1 MALPVPPPEE
11 PVGRKWL
18 ARHGLNDVSVSVD
31 HLRFLRV
38 RGHLHVEDLNSKN
51 GTRLNGEELLPGE
64 SVPVPEGAVIRVGDA
79 LLVYR
84 GDFLGPDEPDG
95 TLGVLVSPFGLRR
108 LRNEIAQLARAN
120 PRNVLVLGGSGSG
133 KEPVAIA
140 IAAACNRS
148 PFYRVNVA
156 TVPESTFDA
165 QLFGYVKG
173 AYTGADPRGSRG
185 VFVEQD
191 GGAVFLD
198 EIGDLPPPMQA
209 KLLRVLDHG
218 EVAPLGSV
226 REQEI
231 RKVNVLVIAATNRD
245 LEQMAAQGRFKR
257 DLLARLRRDQIQ
269 VPPLRSHAED
279 VFYIVEALLK
289 REVRPL
295 DPGLIEVDAVE
306 ALLRYQWSEEEN
318 VRELE
323 RVVRAAIRGEEPGS
337 LSVEALGRVLQLPDA
352 TAPTD
357 AAILRALDKSGNNKT
372 KAAAALRM
380 GRSALLY
387 RLKRIPG
394 KRSK

>member
-1 MALPVPPPEE
+1 MR
-11 PVGRKWL
+11 GRL
-18 ARHGLNDVSVSVD
+18 L
-31 HLRFLRV
+31 
-38 RGHLHVEDLNSKN
+38 VEDLDSKN
-51 GTRLNGEELLPGE
+51 GTRLNGEELLPGQ

-79 LLVYR
+79 LLVFR
-84 GDFLGPDEPDG
+84 EDFLGTDDPDG
-95 TLGVLVSPFGLRR
+95 PLGLLVSPFGLRR
-108 LRNEIAQLARAN
+108 VRSEIAQLARAS
-120 PRNVLVLGGSGSG
+120 PRNVLVSGGSGSG
-133 KEPVAIA
+133 KEPVAVA
-140 IAAACNRS
+140 VAAACHRS

-156 TVPESTFDA
+156 TVPEATFDA

-226 REQEI
+226 RENEI
-231 RKVNVLVIAATNRD
+231 KKVNVLVIAATNRD

-257 DLLARLRRDQIQ
+257 ELLARLRRDQIQ
-269 VPPLRSHAED
+269 VPALRSHAED

-289 REVRPL
+289 REGRPL
-295 DPGLIEVDAVE
+295 DPGLIDVDAVE
-306 ALLRYQWSEEEN
+306 ALLRYRWSEEEN

-337 LSVEALGRVLQLPDA
+337 LGLEALGSVLQLPD
-352 TAPTD
+352 PTGRTD
-357 AAILRALDKSGNNKT
+357 EAILRALEKSGNNRT
-372 KAAAALRM
+372 KAAKALRM
-380 GRSALLY
+380 GHGAFLH
-387 RLKRIPG
+387 RLRKIRG
-394 KRSK
+394 KQRDT